1 MVVLEF
7 NYNLSQSGVPNCCLT
22 LQQADREDLRK
33 DKAPLCSF
41 YLLIA
46 FLSLQDL
53 ARESNTTFSPR
64 YVKHAE
70 LTAGLTSFLWKER
83 TSARVRRASTDVPLV
98 NAYELCNRCGAF
110 AQQLQ
115 SFHCTSFVEFR

>member
-1 MVVLEF
+1 MVLEF
-7 NYNLSQSGVPNCCLT
+7 NYNLSKTGVLNCCPI
-22 LQQADREDLRK
+22 LQQEDLQQ
-33 DKAPLCSF
+33 DKAPPYSF

-53 ARESNTTFSPR
+53 ARESNATFSQR
-64 YVKHAE
+64 YAKHAE
-70 LTAGLTSFLWKER
+70 LTERLTSFLWKER
-83 TSARVRRASTDVPLV
+83 TSAGVRRAFTDVPLV